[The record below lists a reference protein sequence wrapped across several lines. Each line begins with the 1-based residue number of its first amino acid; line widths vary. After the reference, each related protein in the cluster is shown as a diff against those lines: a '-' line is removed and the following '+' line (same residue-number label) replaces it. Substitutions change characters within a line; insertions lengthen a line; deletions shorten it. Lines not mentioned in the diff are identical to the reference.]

1 MSRHRLHR
9 RAATSG
15 DRVVVV
21 GNLLGLRGF
30 VVRGVVHEDGE
41 VHRALTE
48 LDMHQCLNE
57 PRAVNLPGLDGV
69 LVGVGGLGLLG
80 C

>member
-1 MSRHRLHR
+1 MQAL
-9 RAATSG
+9 AEQLF
-15 DRVVVV
+15 V

-30 VVRGVVHEDGE
+30 VVRGVVHEAGE
-41 VHRALTE
+41 VHRALPE